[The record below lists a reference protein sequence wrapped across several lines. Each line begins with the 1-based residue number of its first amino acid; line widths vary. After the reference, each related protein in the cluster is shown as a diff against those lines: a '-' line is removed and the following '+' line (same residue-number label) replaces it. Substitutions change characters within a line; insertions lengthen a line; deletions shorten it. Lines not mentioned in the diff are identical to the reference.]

1 MPAQRETPAGTPRRN
16 ASARPTQAVPT
27 QHDIARRAYELF
39 LQRGGEHGRDW
50 DDWLCAERE
59 LLAAPGRPAAV
70 LSESAGTVATQSRSR
85 KRPEKS
91 ASA

>member
-1 MPAQRETPAGTPRRN
+1 MTIMKDRQG
-16 ASARPTQAVPT
+16 ASRQIRPCSE
-27 QHDIARRAYELF
+27 HHIAERAYELF

-59 LLAAPGRPAAV
+59 LRTAPCQPAAV
-70 LSESAGTVATQSRSR
+70 LSAGAGTIETQGRSR